1 MSMTDPIA
9 DLLTRVRNGA
19 KARKEY
25 VEMPWSKVKQRL
37 VEVMIAEGFLK
48 DLNVVD
54 VDDAKKDLRV
64 WIRYDRAN
72 RPVIQGIRRVSR
84 PSHRVYVGAKSMP
97 SVRRGLGVNILSTP
111 AGIFPDREASR
122 LNVGGEL
129 LCSVW

>member
-54 VDDAKKDLRV
+54 LDETKKSLRV

-84 PSHRVYVGAKSMP
+84 PSQRVYVGAKSMP

-111 AGIFPDREASR
+111 SGIFADREASR

>member
-25 VEMPWSKVKQRL
+25 IECPWSKVKQSL

-48 DLNVVD
+48 DVNVVEID
-54 VDDAKKDLRV
+54 GNKKALRV
-64 WIRYDRAN
+64 WLRYDRSH
-72 RPVIQGIRRVSR
+72 RPVIQGLRRVSR

-111 AGIFPDREASR
+111 SGILPDREATKQ
-122 LNVGGEL
+122 NVGGEL
-129 LCSVW
+129 LCSIW

>member
-54 VDDAKKDLRV
+54 LDETKKCLRV

-84 PSHRVYVGAKSMP
+84 PSQRVYVGAKSMP

-111 AGIFPDREASR
+111 SGIFTDREASR

-129 LCSVW
+129 VCSVW

>member
-25 VEMPWSKVKQRL
+25 VEMPWSKVK
-37 VEVMIAEGFLK
+37 VGVAEVMVAEGFLK
-48 DLNVVD
+48 DVNVVEID
-54 VDDAKKDLRV
+54 GNKKNLRV

-84 PSHRVYVGAKSMP
+84 PSYRIYVGAKSMP
-97 SVRRGLGVNILSTP
+97 SVRRGLGVNIVSTP
-111 AGIFPDREASR
+111 AGIMPDREATR
-122 LNVGGEL
+122 RNVGGEL
-129 LCSVW
+129 LCSIW

>member
-19 KARKEY
+19 KARKDY
-25 VEMPWSKVKQRL
+25 VEMPWSRVKQKL

-54 VDDAKKDLRV
+54 IDDKKKSLRV
-64 WIRYDRAN
+64 WIRYDKAQK
-72 RPVIQGIRRVSR
+72 PVIQGIRRVSR
-84 PSHRVYVGAKSMP
+84 PSQRIYVGAKSMP
-97 SVRRGLGVNILSTP
+97 SVRRGLGVNIVSTP
-111 AGIFPDREASR
+111 SGIMPDREATR

-129 LCSVW
+129 LCSIW